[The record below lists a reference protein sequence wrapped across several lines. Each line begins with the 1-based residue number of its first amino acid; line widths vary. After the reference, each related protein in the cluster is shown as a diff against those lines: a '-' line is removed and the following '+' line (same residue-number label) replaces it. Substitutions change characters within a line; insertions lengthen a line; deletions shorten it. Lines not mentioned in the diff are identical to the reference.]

1 MLIILLP
8 SGLAFLLS
16 VSLKRSLGRMN
27 KHRGL
32 LETHQ
37 RCFNEAKTK
46 RYRTDAVLTTVLDCS
61 LCGHEYQLWEETRLQ
76 PSSFCDHTMILSRYL
91 QTSTPCRP
99 AGSPSESVWQRA
111 WTALRSAR
119 PTASTDINV
128 TDCTENNSWYKN
140 KGKFPPKPTTHIV
153 PLTSRVIDPSRL
165 LWCEFQSPG
174 DRKDQTSFSFGA
186 ESVKKINVKT

>member
-128 TDCTENNSWYKN
+128 TDCTEHNTWYKRRKSSPQN
-140 KGKFPPKPTTHIV
+140 QRHI
-153 PLTSRVIDPSRL
+153 L
-165 LWCEFQSPG
+165 F
-174 DRKDQTSFSFGA
+174 F
-186 ESVKKINVKT
+186 

>member
-1 MLIILLP
+1 MFQW
-8 SGLAFLLS
+8 SQ
-16 VSLKRSLGRMN
+16 N
-27 KHRGL
+27 KALQDR
-32 LETHQ
+32 
-37 RCFNEAKTK
+37 RCAND
-46 RYRTDAVLTTVLDCS
+46 RV
-61 LCGHEYQLWEETRLQ
+61 RLQ
-76 PSSFCDHTMILSRYL
+76 PLCSWILTVRVRGDTTAALLLLWSRYDLSRYL

-165 LWCEFQSPG
+165 IWCEFQSPG

-186 ESVKKINVKT
+186 QSVKKINVKT

>member
-61 LCGHEYQLWEETRLQ
+61 LCVHEYQLWEWEETRLQ
-76 PSSFCDHTMILSRYL
+76 RSSFCDHAMICLVTSKLPLHVDQLVHHQSLSDSEPGQRCVVLAPL
-91 QTSTPCRP
+91 QVQILMSQTAQKIT
-99 AGSPSESVWQRA
+99 AGIKTKESSPQNQR
-111 WTALRSAR
+111 
-119 PTASTDINV
+119 
-128 TDCTENNSWYKN
+128 
-140 KGKFPPKPTTHIV
+140 HI
-153 PLTSRVIDPSRL
+153 LFL
-165 LWCEFQSPG
+165 
-174 DRKDQTSFSFGA
+174 
-186 ESVKKINVKT
+186 